1 MEITHFLEA
10 LWQLSIA
17 MAPYILFGLVFAG
30 ILHEIVPDSIV
41 TKHLGSDNVSS
52 VVKSTLFGIPLPV
65 CSCGVIPLATSIK
78 KSGASKGATLSFL
91 ISTPITGVDSILA
104 TYGIFGWIFTIYRI
118 ITSMIIAVAAG
129 ILTNVFG
136 KSDEKEN
143 EETDK
148 KSSVSKTT
156 FGVVG
161 VQHPTQT
168 AFTPKAT
175 NQPQT
180 FSTLSAQPS
189 TLTSQTKASPSD
201 ANHHSSFLIPHSLF
215 ASAPEAP
222 SCCSSDSCSD
232 NKTKGFSFTAAMKYA
247 FITLL
252 GDIAK
257 PLFWGLLLGALI
269 TVAIP
274 DNLSELLKTYNWLSY
289 LIVIA
294 IAVPMYVCA
303 TASLPIAAG
312 LMLSGVSAGAAF
324 VFLSAGPA
332 TNTVTIGVVK
342 KMLGSRSLAI
352 YLGTIV
358 IGSILFGLGLDF
370 VFDASNI
377 DPASLVHMDE
387 HSGIIA
393 TLSAVVLWGMVLYF
407 IAKPWFTKK
416 SECSGGS
423 CCGS

>member
-30 ILHEIVPDSIV
+30 ILHELVPDSIV
-41 TKHLGSDNVSS
+41 TKHLGSSD
-52 VVKSTLFGIPLPV
+52 VKSVLKSTVFGIPLPV

-104 TYGIFGWIFTIYRI
+104 TYGIFGWIFTIYRA
-118 ITSMIIAVAAG
+118 ITSMIIAMVAG
-129 ILTNVFG
+129 VLTNIFDKEEVRG
-136 KSDEKEN
+136 LTSDDLLQSN
-143 EETDK
+143 E
-148 KSSVSKTT
+148 SSAGRTPMNPRVDMEST
-156 FGVVG
+156 
-161 VQHPTQT
+161 PTM
-168 AFTPKAT
+168 A
-175 NQPQT
+175 
-180 FSTLSAQPS
+180 FSTLKHVGADSISALNTQDIS
-189 TLTSQTKASPSD
+189 CGTETG
-201 ANHHSSFLIPHSLF
+201 
-215 ASAPEAP
+215 
-222 SCCSSDSCSD
+222 SCCVTNTSKD
-232 NKTKGFSFTAAMKYA
+232 KKFSFTTAMTYA
-247 FITLL
+247 FGTLL

-274 DNLSELLKTYNWLSY
+274 DNLSELIKDNTWLSY

-342 KMLGSRSLAI
+342 KMLGTKSLVI
-352 YLGTIV
+352 YLGSII
-358 IGSILFGLGLDF
+358 IGSILFGLGLDYI
-370 VFDASNI
+370 FDISAI
-377 DPASLVHMDE
+377 DPASLIHMDE
-387 HSGIIA
+387 EAGIIS
-393 TLSAVVLWGMVLYF
+393 TVSSVILWGLILWFM
-407 IAKPWFTKK
+407 AKPYFEKK
-416 SECSGGS
+416 DNYGTGGGS
-423 CCGS
+423 CCS

>member
-1 MEITHFLEA
+1 MMEITHFFEA

-17 MAPYILFGLVFAG
+17 MAPYIIFGLAFAG

-41 TKHLGSDNVSS
+41 TKHLGKDNVSS
-52 VVKSTLFGIPLPV
+52 VVKSTIFGIPLPV

-104 TYGIFGWIFTIYRI
+104 TYGIFGWIFTLYRI
-118 ITSMIIAVAAG
+118 VTSMVIAMVAG
-129 ILTNVFG
+129 ILTNVFD
-136 KSDEKEN
+136 KEDEKK
-143 EETDK
+143 EETTVK
-148 KSSVSKTT
+148 K
-156 FGVVG
+156 
-161 VQHPTQT
+161 P
-168 AFTPKAT
+168 AFSAVTPQQV
-175 NQPQT
+175 NT
-180 FSTLSAQPS
+180 FSM
-189 TLTSQTKASPSD
+189 
-201 ANHHSSFLIPHSLF
+201 
-215 ASAPEAP
+215 SAPKTEEVSCGTGTG
-222 SCCSSDSCSD
+222 SCCSSPSEE
-232 NKTKGFSFTAAMKYA
+232 KKAFSFSAAMRYA

-274 DNLSELLKTYNWLSY
+274 EDLSEVLKAYAWLSY
-289 LIVIA
+289 LIVIV

-342 KMLGSRSLAI
+342 KMLGTRSLLI
-352 YLGTIV
+352 YLGSIV
-358 IGSILFGLGLDF
+358 VGSILFGLGLDYIF
-370 VFDASNI
+370 NSSAI
-377 DPASLVHMDE
+377 DPASLIHME
-387 HSGIIA
+387 EEGGIVA
-393 TLSAVVLWGMVLYF
+393 TLSAIALWGLILWFIVKPYF
-407 IAKPWFTKK
+407 NKK
-416 SECSGGS
+416 ESCDGGS
-423 CCGS
+423 CCS